1 MLMFNTNILNRFL
14 DYKTQY
20 FNSISE
26 YLCKFNLLH
35 NMTLNV
41 LNCNIRSAR
50 RNFDEFLL
58 FLENDI
64 HSKNLDLIVLT
75 ETWHDV
81 NFCNFSIHG
90 YNTYFSKLKRNQND
104 GVIIFIKTH
113 LCADIFEY
121 EFLEANTMKVTLK
134 LCNVIF
140 RAYCIYRLP
149 SSDKNKFLTTIS
161 SILSIDE
168 CINGHVII

>member
-1 MLMFNTNILNRFL
+1 MPMFNTNLLNRFL

-26 YLCKFNLLH
+26 YICKFNLLH
-35 NMTLNV
+35 NTTLNI

-58 FLENDI
+58 FLVNDI
-64 HSKNLDLIVLT
+64 HSKNLDLIILT

-90 YNTYFSKLKRNQND
+90 YKCTILTFLNLKETRMM
-104 GVIIFIKTH
+104 V
-113 LCADIFEY
+113 L
-121 EFLEANTMKVTLK
+121 
-134 LCNVIF
+134 
-140 RAYCIYRLP
+140 
-149 SSDKNKFLTTIS
+149 
-161 SILSIDE
+161 
-168 CINGHVII
+168 